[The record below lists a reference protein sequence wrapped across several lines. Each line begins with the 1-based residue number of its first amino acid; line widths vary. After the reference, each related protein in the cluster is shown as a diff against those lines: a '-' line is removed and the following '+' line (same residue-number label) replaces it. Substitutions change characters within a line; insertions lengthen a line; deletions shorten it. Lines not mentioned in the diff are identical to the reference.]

1 MRHFSADVL
10 AIIVLLNMFLQLM
23 VRPKGI
29 LLERCDCF
37 DLLHQIISLL
47 TQRDEL
53 TEAVYHKMST
63 VVDKHA
69 HLFRKLY
76 PDAIKIK
83 FPHLLHIPT
92 GLWDL
97 GIFISCFV
105 TERMHKD
112 LKLAVLFVYRNVE
125 HTTTSNWVNWY
136 MQECI
141 SGRSKFQRNIMKIPI
156 LRHAPDG
163 TPFYFAREMVMHILT
178 GHVGDIAMVSLDDRS
193 TFCVGRIL
201 GFYSVSL
208 SKADLNDAYV
218 EVELFSA
225 LGDF

>member
-1 MRHFSADVL
+1 
-10 AIIVLLNMFLQLM
+10 
-23 VRPKGI
+23 
-29 LLERCDCF
+29 
-37 DLLHQIISLL
+37 
-47 TQRDEL
+47 
-53 TEAVYHKMST
+53 
-63 VVDKHA
+63 
-69 HLFRKLY
+69 
-76 PDAIKIK
+76 
-83 FPHLLHIPT
+83 
-92 GLWDL
+92 
-97 GIFISCFV
+97 
-105 TERMHKD
+105 MHKD

-125 HTTTSNWVNWY
+125 HSTTSNWVNWY

-141 SGRSKFQRNIMKIPI
+141 SGRSKFQRNIMKLPI
-156 LRHAPDG
+156 LRYAREG

-225 LGDF
+225 LSDDWCEWETDSPSSVVLPVIRFAQLLTYMKRRKGVIRIALPSA

>member
-1 MRHFSADVL
+1 MAM
-10 AIIVLLNMFLQLM
+10 AILS
-23 VRPKGI
+23 G
-29 LLERCDCF
+29 
-37 DLLHQIISLL
+37 
-47 TQRDEL
+47 
-53 TEAVYHKMST
+53 EASPGQ
-63 VVDKHA
+63 
-69 HLFRKLY
+69 FRFASRFC
-76 PDAIKIK
+76 PARVAWRFCWGRAARIK

-92 GLWDL
+92 DLWDL

-125 HTTTSNWVNWY
+125 HTTTANWANWY

-163 TPFYFAREMVMHILT
+163 TPFYFAREMVMHIILT

-193 TFCVGRIL
+193 TFCVGRIS
-201 GFYSVSL
+201 GFYFVSL

-225 LGDF
+225 FSDDWCEWETDSPSSVVLPVIRLAQLLTYMKRRKGVIRIALPSA